1 MGIRP
6 ADPRPSEAPHRG
18 PTYHWMRHK
27 PPSHAAHGGW
37 FVCGFVSDGGA
48 DVEQRRLDGPGSR
61 ARHIL
66 SAFNKFT
73 PANTNTQKSQ
83 LRQRHS
89 AATQPPPTAT
99 TAPVPFPHHRRSNQA
114 PCFEA
119 RQPLLH
125 PPARPRS
132 QNPPNHRNHQPHH
145 STHQPRPAALGWEP
159 SHPERLIRSPTDQK
173 DRLSTRTHLFRPPR
187 RAAGRACRAARL
199 GRGSG
204 SCTRNRAGGGPGVG
218 SWLGFAP

>member
-1 MGIRP
+1 MP
-6 ADPRPSEAPHRG
+6 LRG
-18 PTYHWMRHK
+18 AAAAGRVARCAVRAHHKRH
-27 PPSHAAHGGW
+27 
-37 FVCGFVSDGGA
+37 
-48 DVEQRRLDGPGSR
+48 
-61 ARHIL
+61 
-66 SAFNKFT
+66 
-73 PANTNTQKSQ
+73 TNTKKSQ

-89 AATQPPPTAT
+89 AATQPSPTAT

-145 STHQPRPAALGWEP
+145 STHQPRPAALGWAP
-159 SHPERLIRSPTDQK
+159 SHPARLTRPPTDQK

>member
-1 MGIRP
+1 MWGTWPLITRYNCKI
-6 ADPRPSEAPHRG
+6 AQKKEGGHHTPHG
-18 PTYHWMRHK
+18 LAVVQGANWK
-27 PPSHAAHGGW
+27 CGG
-37 FVCGFVSDGGA
+37 
-48 DVEQRRLDGPGSR
+48 
-61 ARHIL
+61 L
-66 SAFNKFT
+66 SATAWSRGCWPGGTVRGARASQT
-73 PANTNTQKSQ
+73 PHKHKKIPTPPAP
-83 LRQRHS
+83 QRSHP
-89 AATQPPPTAT
+89 APTHG
-99 TAPVPFPHHRRSNQA
+99 HHRAGPIPTPPEIKQA

-145 STHQPRPAALGWEP
+145 STHQPRPAALGWAP
-159 SHPERLIRSPTDQK
+159 SHPARLTRPPTDQK